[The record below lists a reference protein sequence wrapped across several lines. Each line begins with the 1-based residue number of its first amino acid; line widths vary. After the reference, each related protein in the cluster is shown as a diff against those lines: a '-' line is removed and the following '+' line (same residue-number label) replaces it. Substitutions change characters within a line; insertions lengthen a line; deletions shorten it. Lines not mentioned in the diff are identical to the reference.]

1 MSIYIYIYIHTYTS
15 HTHVYMGIGNP
26 YQPTGSPG
34 LKLLATQGEGTA
46 PVPVICKILRW
57 GVSKQAL
64 VDDLIG
70 FMHDFSMISRMVVT
84 LLQRFKVWSCNDE
97 EIMVGWWTSFVNWH
111 FFLARPWGHP
121 YIPML
126 PLLII
131 IFITKWSY
139 VHETKW
145 S

>member
-1 MSIYIYIYIHTYTS
+1 MFGIQSNIMSIYIYIHTYIHTHIRITYTP

-46 PVPVICKILRW
+46 PVPVICKILRC

-97 EIMVGWWTSFVNWH
+97 EIMVG
-111 FFLARPWGHP
+111 
-121 YIPML
+121 
-126 PLLII
+126 
-131 IFITKWSY
+131 
-139 VHETKW
+139 
-145 S
+145 

>member
-1 MSIYIYIYIHTYTS
+1 
-15 HTHVYMGIGNP
+15 MGIGNP

-46 PVPVICKILRW
+46 PVPVICKILRC

-97 EIMVGWWTSFVNWH
+97 EIMVG
-111 FFLARPWGHP
+111 
-121 YIPML
+121 
-126 PLLII
+126 
-131 IFITKWSY
+131 
-139 VHETKW
+139 
-145 S
+145 